1 MLDISVIIL
10 TYNEELHI
18 HRCIENVK
26 CFTNEIFIVDSYS
39 TDNTLNIAKKYGVKI
54 YQNKWEN
61 NYAKQFNWGL
71 ANCSI
76 KTKWILR
83 LDADEYLT
91 DELIS
96 ELEEKLPFLES
107 DVTGIVFKR
116 RHIFLDRWMKRGTY
130 PVELLRLFQNR
141 KALCEQ
147 RFMDEHMQ
155 LLEGKSVKFCNDFVD
170 HNLNNISWW
179 TAKHNGYAIREAI
192 DLLNMEYYL
201 FDTNKDIVTIG
212 NQAAKKRNKKHK
224 YLEMPLF
231 LRSFFY
237 FAYRY
242 IIKGGFLEGKEG
254 FLWHFLQGWWYRTLV
269 DAKIFEIKKVC
280 GSDKEKIRSYILE
293 KYNININ

>member
-1 MLDISVIIL
+1 MYAI
-10 TYNEELHI
+10 
-18 HRCIENVK
+18 R
-26 CFTNEIFIVDSYS
+26 SY
-39 TDNTLNIAKKYGVKI
+39 YE
-54 YQNKWEN
+54 NKWEN

-224 YLEMPLF
+224 YLEMPVITSYSIHYTKLYDLF
-231 LRSFFY
+231 
-237 FAYRY
+237 
-242 IIKGGFLEGKEG
+242 IIIYYTKSAKAIITNILVGKN
-254 FLWHFLQGWWYRTLV
+254 V
-269 DAKIFEIKKVC
+269 VKD
-280 GSDKEKIRSYILE
+280 
-293 KYNININ
+293 